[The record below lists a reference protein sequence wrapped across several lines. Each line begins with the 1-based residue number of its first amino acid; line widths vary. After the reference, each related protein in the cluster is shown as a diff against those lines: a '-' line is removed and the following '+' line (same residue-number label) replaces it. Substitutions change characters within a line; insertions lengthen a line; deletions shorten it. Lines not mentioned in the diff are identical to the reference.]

1 MTVKTHKH
9 DTGRKLSV
17 SPPYNKLLAL
27 AICIS
32 CLMSNCYTPGQSEKQ
47 IGGWKVSQHTHN
59 ARYVKSLR
67 QDIKK
72 NIYKQINGVVV
83 IKDGALVIEEYFNGA
98 SRNET
103 HDPRSVGKTF
113 ASAILG
119 IAIDEGYINDLDQSI
134 GEFYDL
140 PRYQNFSEK
149 KQKVTLRHLVTM
161 SSGFEGNDNDLNSIG
176 NEENMYPQADWVTW
190 TLNLPMAE
198 HRNPGDESVY
208 FTAGVVLLGDI
219 LNKSVPGG
227 LEAYADRKLFKPLGI
242 SNYQWQYTPQGVP
255 NTAGGIRLTALD
267 FAKFG
272 QLYLSKG
279 KWNNQ
284 QLISEKWVDS
294 TMTRHYETTFDN
306 NGYGY
311 LMWNKQ
317 YPVDGEVYDTFYCGG
332 NGGNKIFIFRGL
344 NAVVVVTASAY
355 GQSYAHPQVDDMMI
369 KYIIPSITQL
379 K

>member
-1 MTVKTHKH
+1 MQMKV
-9 DTGRKLSV
+9 
-17 SPPYNKLLAL
+17 YIL

-83 IKDGALVIEEYFNGA
+83 IKDG
-98 SRNET
+98 
-103 HDPRSVGKTF
+103 VGKTF

-242 SNYQWQYTPQGVP
+242 S
-255 NTAGGIRLTALD
+255 
-267 FAKFG
+267 
-272 QLYLSKG
+272 
-279 KWNNQ
+279 
-284 QLISEKWVDS
+284 DS
-294 TMTRHYETTFDN
+294 
-306 NGYGY
+306 
-311 LMWNKQ
+311 
-317 YPVDGEVYDTFYCGG
+317 
-332 NGGNKIFIFRGL
+332 FIFQKG
-344 NAVVVVTASAY
+344 S
-355 GQSYAHPQVDDMMI
+355 G
-369 KYIIPSITQL
+369 ITSS
-379 K
+379 